1 MPARRW
7 SDLSWAEHPVIIEYA
22 PVRVSCKSCLSHPLE
37 WIAWADRQQHQ
48 TRRLQQQLA
57 VQAMSMPISH
67 VAALH
72 GLDWSTVR
80 RCQDAAIER
89 WEKTRPQA
97 TLRQVGVDEKYLG
110 RRNKREEK
118 FVTIVSNLA
127 TGEPVWIGEGR
138 REETLASWLGT
149 LGAAQKA
156 QLQLFAMDM
165 HEPFANAVR
174 NDAALAHVA
183 IVHDPFHVMKRAGE
197 AVDEV
202 RRQVSSAPAP
212 SCAPLAAASAGCS
225 CVRGYACPRTSATTS
240 EACSPRT
247 AR

>member
-22 PVRVSCKSCLSHPLE
+22 PVRVSCQSCLSHPLE

-80 RCQDAAIER
+80 RCQDAAVER
-89 WEKTRPQA
+89 WEKTRPQP

-110 RRNKREEK
+110 RRNKCPSGSTVPQTRPWQGPPVERHERVGREVLPK
-118 FVTIVSNLA
+118 TVARA
-127 TGEPVWIGEGR
+127 THR
-138 REETLASWLGT
+138 
-149 LGAAQKA
+149 
-156 QLQLFAMDM
+156 
-165 HEPFANAVR
+165 
-174 NDAALAHVA
+174 
-183 IVHDPFHVMKRAGE
+183 
-197 AVDEV
+197 
-202 RRQVSSAPAP
+202 
-212 SCAPLAAASAGCS
+212 
-225 CVRGYACPRTSATTS
+225 
-240 EACSPRT
+240 
-247 AR
+247 